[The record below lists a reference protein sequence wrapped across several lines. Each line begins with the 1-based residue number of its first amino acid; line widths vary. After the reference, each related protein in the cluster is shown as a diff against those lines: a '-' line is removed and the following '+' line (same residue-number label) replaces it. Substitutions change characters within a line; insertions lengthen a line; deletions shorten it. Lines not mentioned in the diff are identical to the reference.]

1 MKMYIEVESRAK
13 ALDQCYCTSR
23 PALES
28 VSSFVD
34 QMCRN
39 CAVNDTQ
46 NLPHGL
52 GVGGK
57 QVSEGKGEADH
68 PLAKRQIGKNFI
80 REKGR
85 GSSSLMGDT
94 GIH

>member
-13 ALDQCYCTSR
+13 ALEQCYCTSR

-39 CAVNDTQ
+39 CAVPINNSVLIDFVDFSVDAQ
-46 NLPHGL
+46 VALP
-52 GVGGK
+52 
-57 QVSEGKGEADH
+57 A
-68 PLAKRQIGKNFI
+68 
-80 REKGR
+80 
-85 GSSSLMGDT
+85 
-94 GIH
+94 